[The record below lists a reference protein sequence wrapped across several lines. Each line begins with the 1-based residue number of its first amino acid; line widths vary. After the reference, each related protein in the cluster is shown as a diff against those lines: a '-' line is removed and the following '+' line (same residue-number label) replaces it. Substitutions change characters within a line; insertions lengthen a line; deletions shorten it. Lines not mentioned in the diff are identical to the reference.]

1 MSYFKLFNMKKAVNY
16 FIVSM
21 LSAGITLGMYK
32 SFFDVEPDYPQQQM
46 IDSSS
51 LITTNASYK
60 EPKAKQ
66 YSTIGPL
73 DLTKAAQKTVNAV
86 VNVKNYSKY
95 YPRQQFNPF
104 DFFFGDG
111 FRQPHQKR
119 NDNNDEEPRK
129 MGHGSGVI
137 ISSDGYIVT
146 NNHVIKNADRIEVTL
161 NDQRTYDATLIG
173 TDPNTDLALLKVE
186 EKKLPFLPL
195 YDSSKLKIGEW
206 VLAVGNPFNLNSTV
220 TAGIISAIGRGLNMN
235 PVESFIQT
243 DAAINPGNSGGALV
257 NTNGDLIG
265 INSVISSRTGTYIGY
280 GFAIPSNMVKKVV
293 NDIKKYGFVQR
304 ALLGVEVLNLSDD
317 DVLKQYNKKF
327 DSDIKEQEGVLVT
340 GLADNGAAIEAGIEK
355 GDIIKEVDN
364 KKIINS
370 ASLTGYLSSKRP
382 GDIVKL
388 TIERNG
394 KKKVYTI
401 TLRDKY
407 GVAKL
412 RSKEEL
418 KISEILGAELAVAP
432 KKLKA
437 RYGIDYGVQITRLNN
452 GKLRQ
457 VSGLTE
463 GSVILAV
470 NQKKVYSPKDIDKI
484 LKGYKGDVSIVFLDT
499 YGRKLYRGFDMD

>member
-1 MSYFKLFNMKKAVNY
+1 MKKAVNY
-16 FIVSM
+16 FVVSM

-32 SFFDVEPDYPQQQM
+32 SFFDVEPNYPQQQ
-46 IDSSS
+46 IVDSNS
-51 LITTNASYK
+51 LITTNAGYK

-86 VNVKNYSKY
+86 VNVKNYSRDY
-95 YPRQQFNPF
+95 QRQQFNPF

-111 FRQPHQKR
+111 FRQPYQKR
-119 NDNNDEEPRK
+119 NDNRDEDVK

-220 TAGIISAIGRGLNMN
+220 TAGIVSAIGRGLNMN

-243 DAAINPGNSGGALV
+243 DAAINRGNSGGALV

-265 INSVISSRTGTYIGY
+265 INSVISSKTGTYIGY

-293 NDIKKYGFVQR
+293 NDIKKYGFVQQ
-304 ALLGVEVLNLSDD
+304 AFLGVTVLNLSDD
-317 DVLKQYNKKF
+317 DALKRYNKKF
-327 DSDIKEQEGVLVT
+327 NSDIKEQEGALVT
-340 GLADNGAAIEAGIEK
+340 SLGDNGAAIEAGIEK

-364 KKIINS
+364 KKIINF
-370 ASLTGYLSSKRP
+370 ASLTGYLSSKHP
-382 GDIVKL
+382 GDIVKVK
-388 TIERNG
+388 IERNG
-394 KKKVYTI
+394 KEKTYTI

-418 KISEILGAELAVAP
+418 KISEILGAELAAAP

-437 RYGIDYGVQITRLNN
+437 RYGIDYGVQVTRLNE
-452 GKLRQ
+452 GKIRQ
-457 VSGLTE
+457 VRGLTQ

-484 LKGYKGDVSIVFLDT
+484 LKGYKGEVSIVFLDP
-499 YGRKLYRGFDMD
+499 YGRKVYGGFDMD